1 MLSDARKRVMKATEP
16 MHETITYLEITDP
29 ADLRDPSRPAAVDYA
44 VRQVSDPR
52 INRSLYEEIGKPH
65 KWIDRLRWSDEQWA
79 AWAAG
84 VETWVAEVDGDVA
97 GYYELRV
104 DRDSTLISIFG
115 IRLPYRGQRLGSALL
130 THAIKRGFELA
141 PRVWVSTN
149 TMDAEHALANYE
161 ARGMR
166 PFRRQ
171 ELG

>member
-1 MLSDARKRVMKATEP
+1 MS
-16 MHETITYLEITDP
+16 ETITFLEMNDP
-29 ADLRDPSRPAAVDYA
+29 ADLREPSGPPRLEYSLGKAHDPEV
-44 VRQVSDPR
+44 
-52 INRSLYEEIGKPH
+52 NRALYEEIGEPH
-65 KWIDRLRWSDEQWA
+65 KWTDRLRWSDQQWA

-84 VETWVAEVDGDVA
+84 VETWIAEVDGDIA
-97 GYYELRV
+97 GYFELRV

-115 IRLPYRGQRLGSALL
+115 IRARFRGNGLGSALL

-166 PFRRQ
+166 PFRQ
-171 ELG
+171 EQLG

>member
-1 MLSDARKRVMKATEP
+1 MSEI
-16 MHETITYLEITDP
+16 ITFLEMTDP
-29 ADLRDPSRPAAVDYA
+29 ADLRDPSRPPRVEHSF
-44 VRQVSDPR
+44 RQIHDPKV
-52 INRSLYEEIGKPH
+52 NRSLYEEIGEPH
-65 KWIDRLRWSDEQWA
+65 KWVDRLRWSEQQWA

-84 VETWVAEVDGDVA
+84 VETWIAEVDSDTA
-97 GYYELRV
+97 GYFELRV

-115 IRLPYRGQRLGSALL
+115 VRERFRGNGLGSALL

-166 PFRRQ
+166 PFRREQ
-171 ELG
+171 LG

>member
-1 MLSDARKRVMKATEP
+1 MS
-16 MHETITYLEITDP
+16 ETITFLEMNDP
-29 ADLRDPSRPAAVDYA
+29 ADLREPSGPPRLEYSLGKAHDPEV
-44 VRQVSDPR
+44 
-52 INRSLYEEIGKPH
+52 NRALYEEIGEPH
-65 KWIDRLRWSDEQWA
+65 KWTDRLRWSDQQWA

-84 VETWVAEVDGDVA
+84 VETWIAEVDGDIA
-97 GYYELRV
+97 GYFELRV

-115 IRLPYRGQRLGSALL
+115 IRERFRGNGLGSALL

-166 PFRRQ
+166 PFRREQ
-171 ELG
+171 LG

>member
-1 MLSDARKRVMKATEP
+1 MS
-16 MHETITYLEITDP
+16 ETITFLEMTDQAELREPSSP
-29 ADLRDPSRPAAVDYA
+29 ARVEYSL
-44 VRQVSDPR
+44 RQVHDSAV
-52 INRSLYEEIGKPH
+52 NRGLYEEIGGPH
-65 KWIDRLRWSDEQWA
+65 KWVDRLRWNDQQWA

-84 VETWVAEVDGDVA
+84 VETWIAEVDGKTA

-104 DRDSTLISIFG
+104 DRESTLISIFG
-115 IRLPYRGQRLGSALL
+115 IRTPYRGNGLGSALL

-166 PFRRQ
+166 PFRREQ
-171 ELG
+171 LG